1 MATLT
6 IRNIDDTIKERLRV
20 RAAMRG
26 HSMEEEARVIL
37 RQAVGG
43 VTGDSLWQLS
53 RQLFG
58 DDRGVELVLPSRE
71 GDRPAPDF
79 GE

>member
-1 MATLT
+1 MTSLLLAL
-6 IRNIDDTIKERLRV
+6 L
-20 RAAMRG
+20 
-26 HSMEEEARVIL
+26 
-37 RQAVGG
+37 AVGG

-58 DDRGVELVLPSRE
+58 DDKGIELNLPPRS

>member
-6 IRNIDDTIKERLRV
+6 IRNIDDTIKERLRI

-43 VTGDSLWQLS
+43 VTGAGLWQLS

-58 DDRGVELVLPSRE
+58 DDKGIALNLPPRGA
-71 GDRPAPDF
+71 DRPAPDF
-79 GE
+79 GD